1 MSTDEWGVA
10 SNFDETFDA
19 TVSDAYFEEGD
30 YGVQLVLV
38 LDNGDNEFNKYYG
51 VGKKVT
57 LVNEGEVD
65 CSANKNNMFHK
76 SSAIGELV
84 QALVADENLIGQV
97 ASKGSPREAASWKGL
112 SATWET
118 FTRTATIEGEKREWE
133 RLLPTGATSSA
144 AKEEEAPPA
153 WLLTLCGESAD
164 YDSFLEA
171 ALASEELDA
180 SSRKLVLNESF
191 WDFS

>member
-1 MSTDEWGVA
+1 MSTEEWGVA
-10 SNFDETFDA
+10 STFDETFEA
-19 TVSDAYFEEGD
+19 TVTDAYFEEGD

-38 LDNGDNEFNKYYG
+38 LDNGTNEFNKYYG

-65 CSANKNNMFHK
+65 CSANKSNMFHK

-84 QALVADENLIGQV
+84 TALLADEHLISQV
-97 ASKGSPREAASWKGL
+97 ATKGSPREAASWKGL
-112 SATWET
+112 SAVWET
-118 FTRTATIEGEKREWE
+118 FSRSSVIDGEKREWE
-133 RLLPTGATSSA
+133 RLLPTAAVGGAKA
-144 AKEEEAPPA
+144 EADAPPA
-153 WLLTLCGESAD
+153 WLITLCAESDD

-171 ALASEELDA
+171 ALASDELDA
-180 SSRKLVLNESF
+180 TSRKLVLNESF